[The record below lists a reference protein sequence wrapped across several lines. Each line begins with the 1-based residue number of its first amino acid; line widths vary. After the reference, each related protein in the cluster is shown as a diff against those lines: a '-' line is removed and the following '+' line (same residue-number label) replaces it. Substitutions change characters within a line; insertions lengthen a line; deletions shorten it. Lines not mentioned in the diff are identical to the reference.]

1 VSRWIRLDVGFD
13 DTEWVFS
20 LSAES
25 QLAWVKL
32 LCYSKRDG
40 IGGRV
45 KAMSYAVAAK
55 RWGVGAENVE
65 KMIHAAKLDGAITE
79 NDGDW
84 VVAGW
89 DHYQQPDNTNSER
102 QKRYRE
108 RQAQTSEVSAETVT
122 DSNAVTPVIKPLPV
136 SVSVNVPVS
145 LVESRELTPRE
156 DWKAL
161 RTVFL
166 NVYPQADHLK
176 LSEGNGSFE
185 ARVLCDGV
193 DPQEMVDG
201 AKRYAAYITAT
212 GKYQYVMS
220 YFEFLKPENAM
231 WRKAWAVPKSKRTE
245 IEKPMIDEFRELK
258 GRTA

>member
-79 NDGDW
+79 TDGEW
-84 VVAGW
+84 IVAGW
-89 DHYQQPDNTNSER
+89 EHYQQPDNTNSER

-108 RQAQTSEVSAETVT
+108 RQSQTPEVSAETVT
-122 DSNAVTPVIKPLPV
+122 DSNAVTVLHKPLPV
-136 SVSVNVPVS
+136 SVTVSVSDSGEIDEIWNAYPKRDG
-145 LVESRELTPRE
+145 LRKREGRG
-156 DWKAL
+156 AI
-161 RTVFL
+161 
-166 NVYPQADHLK
+166 
-176 LSEGNGSFE
+176 E
-185 ARVLCDGV
+185 ARLLIEKIPYAELLEGT
-193 DPQEMVDG
+193 
-201 AKRYAAYITAT
+201 KRYAAHCRAKEPKYIMAAERF
-212 GKYQYVMS
+212 YDA
-220 YFEFLKPENAM
+220 ENGL
-231 WRKAWAVPKSKRTE
+231 WRGEWKVEPVVKQQVRKAAYDV
-245 IEKPMIDEFRELK
+245 
-258 GRTA
+258 